1 MPLPA
6 PRSAP
11 GDARA
16 PEEAGGTTASL
27 GRLNTC
33 PLQEAEQL
41 LLGCCGSTR
50 WAARV
55 AAHRPYPDGDA
66 LLAAAEEASYDLS
79 PDDLSEALAGECA
92 QHPLSLGPGALAAH
106 TALRA
111 AHAAYE
117 SRFGHAFLLCL
128 DGFRPEERLDQMLA
142 ALRTRLGNEPDEE
155 RSLAAEELRRTVR
168 ARLTRLVSEPGPQP
182 SGLRGPGARPSV
194 PD

>member
-1 MPLPA
+1 MPPLPP

-11 GDARA
+11 ADARA
-16 PEEAGGTTASL
+16 PEEAGGTGAAL
-27 GRLNTC
+27 RRLNEC
-33 PLQEAEQL
+33 PAREAERTL
-41 LLGCCGSTR
+41 LTCCGSPG

-55 AAHRPYPDGDA
+55 AAHRPYPDGAA
-66 LLAAAEEASYDLS
+66 LLAAAEEASYDMS
-79 PDDLSEALAGECA
+79 PDDVAEALAGECA

-117 SRFGHAFLLCL
+117 SRFGHAFVLCL

-142 ALRTRLGNEPDEE
+142 ALRARLGNDPDEE
-155 RSLAAEELRRTVR
+155 RALAAEELRGTVR
-168 ARLTRLVSEPGPQP
+168 GRLTRLVEGT
-182 SGLRGPGARPSV
+182 GLPAAGARPSV

>member
-1 MPLPA
+1 MPLPP

-16 PEEAGGTTASL
+16 PEEAGGPSASL
-27 GRLNTC
+27 HGLNAC
-33 PLQEAEQL
+33 PPGEAERL
-41 LLGCCGSTR
+41 LLTCGGSSR
-50 WAARV
+50 WAARL

-79 PDDLSEALAGECA
+79 PQDLSEALAGECA

-128 DGFRPEERLDQMLA
+128 DDVPPEERLDQLLA
-142 ALRTRLGNEPDEE
+142 ALRARLGNDPDEE
-155 RSLAAEELRRTVR
+155 RSLAAEELRRIVR
-168 ARLTRLVSEPGPQP
+168 ARLTRLVGV
-182 SGLRGPGARPSV
+182 ARPSV

>member
-1 MPLPA
+1 MPLPP

-16 PEEAGGTTASL
+16 PETAGGTHASL
-27 GRLNTC
+27 GGLNTC
-33 PLQEAEQL
+33 PAGEAERL
-41 LLGCCGSTR
+41 LLSCCGSAR

-79 PDDLSEALAGECA
+79 PADLSEALAGECA

-128 DGFRPEERLDQMLA
+128 DEVRAEERLDQMLA
-142 ALRTRLGNEPDEE
+142 ALRARLGNDPDEE
-155 RSLAAEELRRTVR
+155 RSVAAEELRRIVR
-168 ARLTRLVSEPGPQP
+168 GRLTRLLGA
-182 SGLRGPGARPSV
+182 ARPSV